1 MGLTPEGDMKRR
13 SFLKLGAAGAVGVSA
28 RPALAHYQS
37 GVQPQDDYDRAAIV
51 ARLRSRFLGS
61 FDAAYVDHVI
71 LPHFLVSM
79 YEGERPALPM
89 IDTPLTKENAL
100 PADLW
105 GLLSESWKPAPDE
118 GVTVFLQ
125 ALEKRGPAN
134 RRKRIYMSAV
144 TPDLYRPM
152 YRDKVSQLLDKLL
165 APENANKPLMR
176 PYLSA
181 YWDLYWDLH
190 LGVKGDAIPREVRQI
205 GESFNTV
212 LAYRDPTQ
220 RIVYDNYL
228 TVRRNL
234 PFLKAWIDQRVD
246 DLKNGRTPA
255 PEKTFAYYWLRNG
268 GDGEDFKR
276 KDIVFECFHN
286 FVAFSQWGN
295 TLYNAMLKLSKGSD
309 APDVRAVFAKTME
322 GSFDQ
327 ASGGVAFTPLEA
339 FVMELMRTISP
350 NGGSISA
357 LQETRAP
364 PFTRHGYLLTPHTS
378 TSLDPRHWDDPE
390 RFDPTRYSGVP
401 TSSEIDEK
409 RAKQLGFARCPF
421 EPTRFEVKDGR
432 KVSLDNSAFGTV
444 FGVADG
450 KPMPVCD
457 YAGFAPFGFGYRRCP
472 GEQLTVNFL
481 EDFLRKVWKERIEF
495 VKLNIPNP
503 EPLPIGP
510 NTVIGDNVGFVR
522 SV

>member
-1 MGLTPEGDMKRR
+1 
-13 SFLKLGAAGAVGVSA
+13 
-28 RPALAHYQS
+28 
-37 GVQPQDDYDRAAIV
+37 
-51 ARLRSRFLGS
+51 
-61 FDAAYVDHVI
+61 
-71 LPHFLVSM
+71 M

-152 YRDKVSQLLDKLL
+152 YREKVAQLLDRLL

-220 RIVYDNYL
+220 GIVYDNYL

-276 KDIVFECFHN
+276 KDVELLSFSHV
-286 FVAFSQWGN
+286 VA
-295 TLYNAMLKLSKGSD
+295 
-309 APDVRAVFAKTME
+309 AV
-322 GSFDQ
+322 
-327 ASGGVAFTPLEA
+327 
-339 FVMELMRTISP
+339 LMRCSSVD
-350 NGGSISA
+350 GSARFGPSA
-357 LQETRAP
+357 
-364 PFTRHGYLLTPHTS
+364 TPS
-378 TSLDPRHWDDPE
+378 QP
-390 RFDPTRYSGVP
+390 
-401 TSSEIDEK
+401 
-409 RAKQLGFARCPF
+409 AKQYL
-421 EPTRFEVKDGR
+421 PTTP
-432 KVSLDNSAFGTV
+432 S
-444 FGVADG
+444 
-450 KPMPVCD
+450 
-457 YAGFAPFGFGYRRCP
+457 
-472 GEQLTVNFL
+472 
-481 EDFLRKVWKERIEF
+481 
-495 VKLNIPNP
+495 
-503 EPLPIGP
+503 
-510 NTVIGDNVGFVR
+510 
-522 SV
+522 